1 MTTGRAERT
10 LNFDGEEGGGAYKR
24 GAKALTHGRG
34 SVDICEII
42 ILSIFCLKLWGGGGG
57 GRGWVVGAQEPSFTG
72 SVIPGLV

>member
-42 ILSIFCLKLWGGGGG
+42 ILSIFCLKLSGGGGG
-57 GRGWVVGAQEPSFTG
+57 GGAVGWWGLKNPASPAPS
-72 SVIPGLV
+72 SLD